1 VGRSKLREIETHP
14 QAFKRDPRARLY
26 LEYLRYV
33 DAFQPLVILLENVP
47 DVLNHGGQNIA
58 EDIFEVLETKG
69 YVTRYTLLNA
79 AFYGVPQMRE
89 RMFLIGYPRELNCP
103 VTFPQRTHWV
113 DLPSGY
119 EGSRSVALKR
129 LDRKGPRHQL
139 RTHLSPPQENQSQH
153 GLCGAGCGYQGSWR
167 RYLAGQL
174 MDYDLGYI
182 DLEEKTLQ
190 PLHNPFGPK
199 V

>member
-1 VGRSKLREIETHP
+1 MGRSKLREIETHP

-153 GLCGAGCGYQGSWR
+153 GLCGAGCGYQGS
-167 RYLAGQL
+167 
-174 MDYDLGYI
+174 
-182 DLEEKTLQ
+182 
-190 PLHNPFGPK
+190 
-199 V
+199 